1 MPSGGAGRQKF
12 LPERDTEADL
22 EGGGAFDFPAPPPSI
37 PDWARAEATEWM
49 RLGRFDMEIKA
60 EERSGLIVEIR
71 DAPLPESVWGF
82 HVARGNRVRLCV
94 NSELPYIWKKFAI
107 FHELYHLISHSM
119 GENFWKHT
127 YQPMSKFES
136 EADLFAWAA
145 IWPEW
150 TEGE

>member
-1 MPSGGAGRQKF
+1 
-12 LPERDTEADL
+12 
-22 EGGGAFDFPAPPPSI
+22 
-37 PDWARAEATEWM
+37 
-49 RLGRFDMEIKA
+49 
-60 EERSGLIVEIR
+60 
-71 DAPLPESVWGF
+71 
-82 HVARGNRVRLCV
+82 
-94 NSELPYIWKKFAI
+94 
-107 FHELYHLISHSM
+107 M